1 MRLKSIV
8 WLVLTTFLVR
18 LQYVKMHPC
27 TFDFTDKPVSNE
39 TKALLQENVRQ
50 GKGKFISNCPLLV
63 PNTTTSVH
71 PKNLFAMSLSRNSC
85 ISKQH
90 RKGKAPN
97 TYVEL
102 EEKEANDTILA
113 IGGAVSGHYTKVY
126 SRIGFYLPYSTVFVN
141 IQDYTLRE
149 INEKQNIVT
158 LDMTL
163 SMSWMDFSLYSYAP
177 KDVTDN
183 NLTSPEEGYEIS
195 NEASKMLWM
204 PDLPIHHLAGYKA
217 FIDSIHTVSL
227 RLKRTNR
234 KDGKLCVSGPMI
246 IHEVEVQIS
255 FYCQLDLSNYPL
267 DTSYCKLRFGGK
279 TSDVAFKL
287 INDEDTD
294 KANKTLEILDLK
306 ARFTEVEN
314 DCGDITK
321 RCIGLDIVT
330 KRILRPYVLK
340 YYIPCITIVIMSQI
354 SFIIPLEA
362 LPGRVALVVT
372 QFLTLT
378 SLFIQQMV

>member
-1 MRLKSIV
+1 M
-8 WLVLTTFLVR
+8 
-18 LQYVKMHPC
+18 YPC
-27 TFDFTDKPVSNE
+27 TIDFMDKTISKE
-39 TKALLQENVRQ
+39 TKAVLEEKVRQ

-63 PNTTTSVH
+63 PNTTTSVN
-71 PKNLFAMSLSRNSC
+71 PKSLYLMSLSRNSC

-90 RKGKAPN
+90 RKGKTPN

-102 EEKEANDTILA
+102 DANGTNDTIVA
-113 IGGAVSGHYTKVY
+113 MGGAVSVHYSKVF
-126 SRIGFYLPYSTVFVN
+126 SRIGFYLPYSTVYVN
-141 IQDYTLRE
+141 IKNYTLRE
-149 INEKQNIVT
+149 IDEKQNIVT

-163 SMSWMDFSLYSYAP
+163 SLSWMDFSVYSYAP
-177 KDVTDN
+177 KDVTVN
-183 NLTSPEEGYEIS
+183 NLKSPEEGYEIS

-204 PDLPIHHLAGYKA
+204 PELPIHHLAGYKA

-255 FYCQLDLSNYPL
+255 FYCSLDLSNYPL
-267 DTSYCKLRFGGK
+267 DTSHCELRFGGK

-287 INDEDTD
+287 IHDENNHN
-294 KANKTLEILDLK
+294 AIHNLEILDLI
-306 ARFTEVEN
+306 ASFTEVEN
-314 DCGDITK
+314 DCGNTTK
-321 RCIGLDIVT
+321 RCIGLNIET
-330 KRILRPYVLK
+330 ERILRPYLLK
-340 YYIPCITIVIMSQI
+340 YYIPCVLIVLMSQI

-378 SLFIQQMV
+378 SLFIQQMVSFGQ